1 MFIIIILFIT
11 IKLSG
16 KKLENGLLIASF
28 EFYREIEQVKENEL
42 RLAFLRNVVKTEE
55 ALQGNLMRL
64 GLDTYYIL
72 VSQALERY
80 SPENED

>member
-1 MFIIIILFIT
+1 M
-11 IKLSG
+11 
-16 KKLENGLLIASF
+16 ENGLLIASF